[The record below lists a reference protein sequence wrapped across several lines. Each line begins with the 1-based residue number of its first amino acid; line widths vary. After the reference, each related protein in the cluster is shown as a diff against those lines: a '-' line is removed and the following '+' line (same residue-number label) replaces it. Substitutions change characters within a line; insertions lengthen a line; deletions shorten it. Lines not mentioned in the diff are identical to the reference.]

1 MLRFHFFYVWK
12 QLRQTTYVYRILA
25 LGLFMCLSACS
36 VQLPKAPKPPVRF
49 QGTDSLIP
57 PDRIFYMKDGARLP
71 ARVWSATWRGVH
83 RRHPQAILL
92 ALHGFNDSRDAWETV
107 APVLVA
113 NGITVIAPDQRGFG
127 AAPDRGYW
135 VGSTRMVADAKEE
148 ATILMRENPGVPL
161 YVAGESMGGAVV
173 MLLMAL
179 PDAPPIKGA
188 ILLAPAVWQLGSWVT
203 SLLDIMAGLCPNCVV
218 TGRDAPVHVVASDN
232 IAALIR
238 LYYDPLSLRG
248 TRLVALRGLVHLM
261 DAAARSAS
269 RVHGHVLCL
278 YGGRDQLVPPEAMA
292 KVWNRF
298 GNNVRRDFLPRGYH
312 LLLRDRDRS
321 LVEQDIISWIKHP
334 DRFLPSG
341 GDSAASVWLAQRKG
355 ETRLG
360 SQTVPWFLPARL
372 DAVVEHRR

>member
-1 MLRFHFFYVWK
+1 MFSFFYFTFGKSSTNDIRVS
-12 QLRQTTYVYRILA
+12 YFLA
-25 LGLFMCLSACS
+25 LGLFTCLSACS
-36 VQLPKAPKPPVRF
+36 VQLPKAPKPPARF
-49 QGTDSLIP
+49 QGADLLVS
-57 PDRIFYMKDGARLP
+57 PDRIFYMEDGARLP
-71 ARVWSATWRGVH
+71 ARVWSATERGVH

-92 ALHGFNDSRDAWETV
+92 ALHGFNDSRDAWETA
-107 APVLVA
+107 APVLAA

-127 AAPDRGYW
+127 AAPKRGYW
-135 VGSTRMVADAKEE
+135 VGITRMVEDAKKE

-188 ILLAPAVWQLGSWVT
+188 ILLAPAVWRLAPWMT

-218 TGRDAPVHVVASDN
+218 TGREAPVHVVASDN
-232 IAALIR
+232 MAALIR

-248 TRLVALRGLVHLM
+248 TRLVALQGLVHLM
-261 DAAARSAS
+261 DVAARSAS

-298 GNNVRRDFLPRGYH
+298 GNDVRCDFLPRGYH

-372 DAVVEHRR
+372 DSVVDHRQ